1 MRVGALS
8 RAQDRCPNPDGV
20 VSQSFLAGVFILF
33 LSLAAAD
40 TTRTVNKPQL
50 LTADKAYTQ
59 DLPANHPL
67 FFEFTTK
74 ANKSYLIEIDQGG
87 LDLVVTVEDP
97 SGEPTTFNSPL
108 IRNES
113 ELVLIDTTQ
122 SGPFRISLVSHEYT
136 GATGHV
142 SIQISEVSP
151 TGDAGQERLAA
162 LRLISKASEANHQGN
177 LEGWNSALEAY
188 QQAIIHL
195 QDTDENRLLA
205 RSLFSIAIIEYW
217 QMSNWDRATDY
228 ASRAAQIYQE
238 NGDDHLAANAIQL
251 QAATIIEKAN
261 EVEKSDASGLAPEA
275 EVLFDEALAL
285 FRQALARQEELGFPY
300 DAAQITNNIGIT
312 YYYMGDYDSASP
324 YYHQAAAAYRLASE
338 WQDELIP
345 LSNLAVIDFEQ
356 ANLIKAIETFQRVL
370 EILPADQLR
379 HRADTL
385 HNLGVSQLALG
396 LPEDALRS
404 FSSALYIQQDI
415 DDLSGQGRSL
425 SGIGATYYSTGK
437 QELALEYL
445 NTALSA
451 QQEANDGRGQQSTL
465 KFIGNIK
472 RRNGEFPA
480 AIEAH
485 TEAGRLATAPLD
497 KARTQLLIS
506 QDQVAANRPE
516 EALEMLAKAGS
527 VAAETQNQKLLADSS
542 RISGE
547 AWLLTGQF
555 AQSLM
560 AYQEASKSYQ
570 ALGLSMEQSRS
581 ILGTA
586 KAARGLGHIKQAR
599 ELAEQAIASVEK
611 LRSQL
616 IAPELRSFFLASRQE
631 YYAFLI
637 DTLMVLH
644 EQSDSASDEYLRQA
658 LSVSERS
665 RARAL
670 VDLIHEASIDLDDT
684 RQTLLYQRMAEN
696 RHRLNQLLEDPDE
709 SGLDVQIAGIKQ
721 ELAGIE
727 NELNLLQIEIREQ
740 NPGYASLTDPKTL
753 NAGQIQNLLDAD
765 SALLQYAL
773 GEERSFVWLVTRDS
787 IEAWPLPGRGAIE
800 QDARR
805 LHELLKVPA
814 FTAAA
819 KEELATSIE
828 RLSGQILGPVHQLTQ
843 KRLIIAADGVLYYLP
858 FSILNSPH
866 EADAYQPLLAAHEI
880 VHAPSMSALATQRQ
894 NREGLESPA
903 KEIAAFADP
912 VFSATD
918 SRFEE
923 VSVKGDASPNADM
936 PLQTASFIETDQ
948 LQRLPATAYEARSIV
963 ELVEPGQSLLALGFE
978 ANLES
983 LLQAN
988 LGDYR
993 IVHFATHGL
1002 IDSRYPALSALAFS
1016 QFDEDGKPVD
1026 GFLRL
1031 HDIYKLDLNADL
1043 VTMSACSTALGR
1055 EISGEGLTG
1064 LTQGLMHS
1072 GSRSVLAS
1080 LWQVPDRATAEL
1092 MKRFYQ
1098 NLLNKNQKPAEA
1110 LRNAQLDLSSQARW
1124 SSPYFWSA
1132 FVLQGEWQ

>member
-20 VSQSFLAGVFILF
+20 VSQSFLAGFFILF

-50 LTADKAYTQ
+50 LTVDKAYTQ

-67 FFEFTTK
+67 FFEFTAK

-87 LDLVVTVEDP
+87 LDLVVTVADP
-97 SGEPTTFNSPL
+97 SGESTTFNSPL
-108 IRNES
+108 IRNEN

-122 SGPFRISLVSHEYT
+122 SGPFRISLISNEYT
-136 GATGHV
+136 GAMGHI

-177 LEGWNSALEAY
+177 LEGWNSALKAY
-188 QQAIIHL
+188 QQATIHL
-195 QDTDENRLLA
+195 HDTDENRLLA

-217 QMSNWDRATDY
+217 QMSNWDRAIDY

-238 NGDDHLAANAIQL
+238 IGDGHLAANAIQL

-261 EVEKSDASGLAPEA
+261 EVEKSDTSGLAPEA
-275 EVLFDEALAL
+275 KVLFDEALAL
-285 FRQALARQEELGFPY
+285 FRQTLASQEELGFPY

-324 YYHQAAAAYRLASE
+324 YYHEAAAAYRLASE

-345 LSNLAVIDFEQ
+345 LSNLAVIDIEQ

-379 HRADTL
+379 HRADAL

-396 LPEDALRS
+396 LPEDALQS
-404 FSSALYIQQDI
+404 FSSALHIQENI

-445 NTALSA
+445 GTALSA
-451 QQEANDGRGQQSTL
+451 QQETNDGRGQQSTL

-472 RRNGEFPA
+472 RRNREFPA

-506 QDQVAANRPE
+506 QDQVAANRPD
-516 EALEMLAKAGS
+516 EALEMLVKAGS

-581 ILGTA
+581 ILGAA
-586 KAARGLGHIKQAR
+586 KAARELGQIKQAR

-670 VDLIHEASIDLDDT
+670 VDLIHEASIDLDDA
-684 RQTLLYQRMAEN
+684 RQSLLYQRMAEN
-696 RHRLNQLLEDPDE
+696 RYRLNQLLEDPDE

-740 NPGYASLTDPKTL
+740 NPGYASLTDPKIL

-773 GEERSFVWLVTRDS
+773 GEDRSFVWLVTRDS
-787 IEAWPLPGRGAIE
+787 IEAWPLPDRGAIE

-819 KEELATSIE
+819 KEKLATSIE
-828 RLSGQILGPVHQLTQ
+828 RLSGQILGPVHQLPQ

-858 FSILNSPH
+858 FSILSSPH
-866 EADAYQPLLAAHEI
+866 EADAYQPLLATHEI

-918 SRFEE
+918 NRFGE
-923 VSVKGDASPNADM
+923 VSVKGDISPTVEM
-936 PLQTASFIETDQ
+936 LQQTASFVETDQ

-983 LLQAN
+983 LHQAN

-1072 GSRSVLAS
+1072 GSRSVLAPETGRGLEERPTGS
-1080 LWQVPDRATAEL
+1080 LIPGALEQPLFLERLRAAGRVAMIFRRIEIFGTPRPGKGV
-1092 MKRFYQ
+1092 MVRK
-1098 NLLNKNQKPAEA
+1098 K
-1110 LRNAQLDLSSQARW
+1110 
-1124 SSPYFWSA
+1124 
-1132 FVLQGEWQ
+1132 